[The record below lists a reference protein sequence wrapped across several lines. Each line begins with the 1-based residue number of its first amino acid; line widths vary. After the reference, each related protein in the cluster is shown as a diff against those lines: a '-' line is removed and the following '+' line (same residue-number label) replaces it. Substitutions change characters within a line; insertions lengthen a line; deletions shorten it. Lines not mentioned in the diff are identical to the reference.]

1 MSRSKCE
8 SSGLEAGTAKKHQ
21 VIMMKARVKMIESKQ
36 DKIIEHVKY
45 AVPKIE
51 KFLSVWTQN
60 QHHLCEDLKKKHSEE
75 SEGTSFNVSHDWF
88 HYFQQYEAEASVSL
102 SLREPKNIEKGSL
115 PIMWKSNPKSWVTQV
130 IFRDLFFHHFISE
143 VEKHCLEEGI
153 PFNILLLL
161 VSAPGQ
167 PPSMDSFHPIVRVVH
182 LPPYTASLIKP
193 TDQEVITTF
202 KKYYLHH
209 TFHQAVKVSDK
220 SGRTLLQFWKD
231 YNSHKAIKAIDLAYN
246 FVTLSEKLELELQ
259 EDGFTE
265 LLAVQQEE
273 LTNADL
279 MELRKRKNEERQ
291 EEEEVMEEPKGFRM
305 QEMARGI
312 FFLSEEAMLVF
323 EEQDLNAEWYTK
335 VATTLQKAIQ
345 CYHIIHDEK
354 KNNNNSS
361 NNNNKELLSRHLWI
375 AFPKGR

>member
-21 VIMMKARVKMIESKQ
+21 VIMMKARVKMIELKQ
-36 DKIIEHVKY
+36 DKIIERVKC

-88 HYFQQYEAEASVSL
+88 HY
-102 SLREPKNIEKGSL
+102 
-115 PIMWKSNPKSWVTQV
+115 NPKSWVTQV
-130 IFRDLFFHHFISE
+130 IFQDLFFHHFISE

-167 PPSMDSFHPIVRVVH
+167 PPSMDNFHPIVRVVH
-182 LPPYTASLIKP
+182 LPQYTASLIKP
-193 TDQEVITTF
+193 TDQGVITTF

-231 YNSHKAIKAIDLAYN
+231 YNSDKAIKAIDLAYN

-259 EDGFTE
+259 EDGFIE

-273 LTNADL
+273 LTNAEM

-291 EEEEVMEEPKGFRM
+291 EEEEVIEEPKGFRM
-305 QEMARGI
+305 QEMARGV
-312 FFLSEEAMLVF
+312 FLSEEAMLVF

-354 KNNNNSS
+354 KNNNS
-361 NNNNKELLSRHLWI
+361 NNNNRELLSRHLWI